1 MTRISNIAQHN
12 LTISQ
17 IFETQSRLQ
26 RAQLQ
31 LSTGKRSPNYS
42 GIANDSQRLVNLES
56 SRARTD
62 QFVTNN
68 RIVTLRLQTM
78 ELSVANIFEAASKLK
93 TILVNGLNV
102 SNASEFSLNLEADN
116 LLQEVAKQ
124 LNIKIGDRFL
134 FAGNITDTAPVD
146 LNAAGYSAPPASYPS
161 NADTGYFQGDSTRVK
176 VRAAD
181 DFDVTYGATADE
193 AGFEKIIRALQLAKT
208 ASTSP
213 TIDRLRLQEALAVV
227 NEAIAD
233 IPDIRSR
240 IGASLN
246 ALDKADVGHS
256 DLLIFVE
263 ETINDIENVD
273 ITATV
278 ARLAADQVLL
288 QASFMTISRLQELS
302 LANFLR

>member
-31 LSTGKRSPNYS
+31 LSTGKKSPNYS
-42 GIANDSQRLVNLES
+42 GIAIDSQRLINLES
-56 SRARTD
+56 SRSRTD

-78 ELSVANIFEAASKLK
+78 ELSVANVFEAASKLK
-93 TILVNGLNV
+93 TILVNGLNAF
-102 SNASEFSLNLEADN
+102 NASEFSLNLEADN

-134 FAGNITDTAPVD
+134 FAGNITDTAPVN
-146 LNAAGYSAPPASYPS
+146 LTAAGYSAPPAIYPS
-161 NADTGYFQGDSTRVK
+161 NADTGYFQGDGTRVK

-181 DFDVTYGATADE
+181 DFDVTYGVTADE
-193 AGFEKIIRALQLAKT
+193 AGFEKLIRALQLAKT

-213 TIDRLRLQEALAVV
+213 TIDTLRLQEALAMV
-227 NEAIAD
+227 NQAIDD
-233 IPDIRSR
+233 IPNIRSR

-263 ETINDIENVD
+263 ETISDIENVD

-288 QASFMTISRLQELS
+288 EASFLTIARLRDLS
-302 LANFLR
+302 LTNFLR

>member
-1 MTRISNIAQHN
+1 MTRITNIAQHN

-26 RAQLQ
+26 KAQLQ
-31 LSTGKRSPNYS
+31 LSTGMKSPNYS
-42 GIANDSQRLVNLES
+42 GIADDSQRLVNLES
-56 SRARTD
+56 TRARAD
-62 QFVTNN
+62 QFVSNN

-78 ELSVANIFEAASKLK
+78 ELSVANVFEAASKLK
-93 TILVNGLNV
+93 TMLVNGLNA

-116 LLQEVAKQ
+116 LLQEVSKQ
-124 LNIKIGDRFL
+124 LNVKIGDRFL
-134 FAGNITDTAPVD
+134 FAGTIIDTAPVN
-146 LNAAGYSAPPASYPS
+146 LNASGYSAPPTSYPS

-193 AGFEKIIRALQLAKT
+193 AGFEELIRALQMVKT

-227 NEAIAD
+227 NKAIAD
-233 IPDIRSR
+233 IPNIRSR

-246 ALDKADVGHS
+246 ALDKANDGHR
-256 DLLIFVE
+256 DMLVFVD
-263 ETINDIENVD
+263 ETISDIENVD
-273 ITATV
+273 FPAAV
-278 ARLAADQVLL
+278 ARMTNDQVLL
-288 QASFMTISRLQELS
+288 EASFYTIARLRDLS
-302 LANFLR
+302 LTNFLR

>member
-31 LSTGKRSPNYS
+31 LSTGKKSPNYS
-42 GIANDSQRLVNLES
+42 GIAIDSQRLINLES
-56 SRARTD
+56 SRSRTD

-93 TILVNGLNV
+93 TILVNGLNAF
-102 SNASEFSLNLEADN
+102 NASEFSLNLEADN
-116 LLQEVAKQ
+116 LLQEVSKQ
-124 LNIKIGDRFL
+124 LNVKIGDRFL
-134 FAGNITDTAPVD
+134 FAGNIIDTAPVD
-146 LNAAGYSAPPASYPS
+146 LNAPGYSAPPTVYPS
-161 NADTGYFQGDSTRVK
+161 NADTGYFQGDGTRVK

-181 DFDVTYGATADE
+181 DFDVTYGVTADE
-193 AGFEKIIRALQLAKT
+193 AGFEKLIRALQLAKT

-213 TIDRLRLQEALAVV
+213 TIDRLRLQEALAMV

-233 IPDIRSR
+233 IPNIRSR

-263 ETINDIENVD
+263 ETISDIENVD

-288 QASFMTISRLQELS
+288 EASFLTIAWLRDLS
-302 LANFLR
+302 LTNYLR

>member
-31 LSTGKRSPNYS
+31 LSTGKKSPNYS
-42 GIANDSQRLVNLES
+42 GIAIDSQRLINLES
-56 SRARTD
+56 SRSRTD

-78 ELSVANIFEAASKLK
+78 ELSVANVFEAASKLK
-93 TILVNGLNV
+93 TILVNGLNAF
-102 SNASEFSLNLEADN
+102 NASEFSLNLEADN

-134 FAGNITDTAPVD
+134 FAGNITDTAPVN
-146 LNAAGYSAPPASYPS
+146 LTAAGYSAPPTIYPS

-181 DFDVTYGATADE
+181 DFDVTYGVTADE
-193 AGFEKIIRALQLAKT
+193 AGFEKLIRALQLAKT

-213 TIDRLRLQEALAVV
+213 TIDRLRLQEALAMV

-233 IPDIRSR
+233 IPNIRSR

-263 ETINDIENVD
+263 KTISDIENVD

-288 QASFMTISRLQELS
+288 EASFLTIARLRDLS
-302 LANFLR
+302 LTNYLR

>member
-17 IFETQSRLQ
+17 IFATQSRLL
-26 RAQLQ
+26 RAQTQ
-31 LSTGKRSPNYS
+31 LSTGMTSQNYS

-78 ELSVANIFEAASKLK
+78 ELSVSNVFEAASKLK
-93 TILVNGLNV
+93 TILVNGLNAF
-102 SNASEFSLNLEADN
+102 NASEFSLNLEADN

-124 LNIKIGDRFL
+124 LNVKIGDRYL
-134 FAGNITDTAPVD
+134 FAGTITDTPPVD
-146 LNAAGYSAPPASYPS
+146 LNASGYSAPPTSYPS
-161 NADTGYFQGDSTRVK
+161 NADTGYFQGDSTRIK

-193 AGFEKIIRALQLAKT
+193 AGFEKLIRALQLAKT

-213 TIDRLRLQEALAVV
+213 TIDRLRLQEALAMV
-227 NEAIAD
+227 NQAIAD
-233 IPDIRSR
+233 IPNIRSR

-246 ALDKADVGHS
+246 ALDKADVGHR
-256 DLLIFVE
+256 DMLLFVE
-263 ETINDIENVD
+263 ETISDIENVD
-273 ITATV
+273 IPATV
-278 ARLAADQVLL
+278 ARMTMDQVLL
-288 QASFMTISRLQELS
+288 QASFLTISRLQDLS
-302 LANFLR
+302 LTNFLR

>member
-26 RAQLQ
+26 RAQIQ
-31 LSTGKRSPNYS
+31 LSTGMKSQNYS

-56 SRARTD
+56 SRALSD

-78 ELSVANIFEAASKLK
+78 ELSVSNIFEAASKLK
-93 TILVNGLNV
+93 TILVNGLNG

-124 LNIKIGDRFL
+124 LNVKIGDRFL
-134 FAGNITDTAPVD
+134 FAGTITDTAPVD
-146 LNAAGYSAPPASYPS
+146 LTAAGYGAPPTSYPS
-161 NADTGYFQGDSTRVK
+161 NADTGYFQGDGTRIK

-208 ASTSP
+208 ATTSP
-213 TIDRLRLQEALAVV
+213 TIDTLRLQEALTIV
-227 NEAIAD
+227 NQAIND
-233 IPDIRSR
+233 IPNIRSR

-246 ALDKADVGHS
+246 ALDKADVGHR
-256 DLLIFVE
+256 DMLLFVE
-263 ETINDIENVD
+263 ETISDIENVD
-273 ITATV
+273 IPATV
-278 ARLAADQVLL
+278 ARMTMDQVLL
-288 QASFMTISRLQELS
+288 EASFLTISRLRDLS
-302 LANFLR
+302 LTNFLR

>member
-31 LSTGKRSPNYS
+31 LSTGKKSPNYS
-42 GIANDSQRLVNLES
+42 GIAIDSQRLINLES
-56 SRARTD
+56 SRSRTD

-78 ELSVANIFEAASKLK
+78 ELSVANVFEAASKLK
-93 TILVNGLNV
+93 TILVNGL
-102 SNASEFSLNLEADN
+102 SAFNASEFSLNLEADN

-134 FAGNITDTAPVD
+134 FAGNITDTAPVN
-146 LNAAGYSAPPASYPS
+146 LTAAGYSAPPTIYPS

-181 DFDVTYGATADE
+181 DFDVTYGVTADE
-193 AGFEKIIRALQLAKT
+193 AGFEKLIRALQLAKT

-213 TIDRLRLQEALAVV
+213 TIDRLRLQEALAMV

-233 IPDIRSR
+233 IPNIRSR

-263 ETINDIENVD
+263 KTISDIENVD

-288 QASFMTISRLQELS
+288 EASFLTIARLRDLS
-302 LANFLR
+302 LTNYLR

>member
-1 MTRISNIAQHN
+1 MARISNIAQHN

-31 LSTGKRSPNYS
+31 LSTGKKSPNYS

-78 ELSVANIFEAASKLK
+78 ELSVANVFEAASKLK
-93 TILVNGLNV
+93 TILVNGLNAF
-102 SNASEFSLNLEADN
+102 NASEFSLNLEADN
-116 LLQEVAKQ
+116 LLQEVSKQ
-124 LNIKIGDRFL
+124 LNVKIGDRFL
-134 FAGNITDTAPVD
+134 FSGNIIDTPPVD
-146 LNAAGYSAPPASYPS
+146 LNASGYSAPNSSYPS
-161 NADTGYFQGDSTRVK
+161 NVDTGYFQGDSTRAK

-181 DFDVTYGATADE
+181 DFDVTYGVTADE
-193 AGFEKIIRALQLAKT
+193 AGFEELIRALQMART

-227 NEAIAD
+227 NKAIAD
-233 IPDIRSR
+233 IPNIRSR

-246 ALDKADVGHS
+246 ALDKAEVGHR
-256 DLLIFVE
+256 DMLIFVE
-263 ETINDIENVD
+263 GTISDIENVD
-273 ITATV
+273 IPATV
-278 ARLAADQVLL
+278 ARMTLDQVLL
-288 QASFMTISRLQELS
+288 QASFLTIARLRDLS
-302 LANFLR
+302 LTNYLR

>member
-31 LSTGKRSPNYS
+31 LSTGKKSPNYS
-42 GIANDSQRLVNLES
+42 GIAIDSQRLINLES
-56 SRARTD
+56 SRSRTD

-78 ELSVANIFEAASKLK
+78 ELSVANVFEAASKLK
-93 TILVNGLNV
+93 TMLVNGLNA

-116 LLQEVAKQ
+116 LLQEVSKQ
-124 LNIKIGDRFL
+124 LNVKIGDRFL
-134 FAGNITDTAPVD
+134 FAGNIIDTAPVD
-146 LNAAGYSAPPASYPS
+146 LNAPGYSAPPTVYPS
-161 NADTGYFQGDSTRVK
+161 NADTGYFQGDGTRVK

-181 DFDVTYGATADE
+181 DFDVTYGVTADE
-193 AGFEKIIRALQLAKT
+193 AGFEKLIRALQLAKT

-213 TIDRLRLQEALAVV
+213 TIDRLRLQEALAMV

-233 IPDIRSR
+233 IPNIRSR

-263 ETINDIENVD
+263 ETISDIENVD

-288 QASFMTISRLQELS
+288 EASFLTIAWLRDLS
-302 LANFLR
+302 LTNYLR

>member
-1 MTRISNIAQHN
+1 MPRITNIAQHN

-31 LSTGKRSPNYS
+31 LSTGKKSPNYS
-42 GIANDSQRLVNLES
+42 GIADDSQRLVNLES

-78 ELSVANIFEAASKLK
+78 ELSVANVFEAASKLK
-93 TILVNGLNV
+93 TMLVNGLNA

-116 LLQEVAKQ
+116 LLQEVSKQ
-124 LNIKIGDRFL
+124 LNVRIGDRFL
-134 FAGNITDTAPVD
+134 FSGNIIDTAPVD
-146 LNAAGYSAPPASYPS
+146 LNAPGYSAPPSVYPS
-161 NADTGYFQGDSTRVK
+161 NADTGYFQGDNTRAK

-193 AGFEKIIRALQLAKT
+193 AGFEKLIRALQMAKT

-233 IPDIRSR
+233 IPNIRSR

-246 ALDKADVGHS
+246 ALDKADVGHR

-263 ETINDIENVD
+263 ETISDIENVD
-273 ITATV
+273 IPATV
-278 ARLAADQVLL
+278 ARLANDQVLL
-288 QASFMTISRLQELS
+288 QASFLTISQLRDLS
-302 LANFLR
+302 LTNFLR